1 MDNFA
6 DAAQNLIDALIRAL
20 VIAVQFIVLA
30 ILGFL
35 VACFYLLP
43 WLLRIAGLLIS
54 VYGLY
59 EMVMAVNAI
68 YAIYT
73 EPTPLFALYVFVI
86 AIQISLV
93 FLIAMLNTRL
103 IWGATYF
110 TGALSLWTTKT
121 GIPLIWQH
129 WQHADLFFRVLP
141 PLLFVV
147 FFIYLTLRGRLKRRP
162 GWQPSK
168 FSIFVPML
176 VENALGKADAFSI
189 SIPAFNQGEGVASDI
204 NAESA
209 SE

>member
-1 MDNFA
+1 MA
-6 DAAQNLIDALIRAL
+6 SVIVQLGHAL
-20 VIAVQFIVLA
+20 VYAVTIAIQFIVIA

-35 VACFYLLP
+35 VAFFYILP
-43 WLLRIAGLLIS
+43 WLLRTGGLLIS
-54 VYGLY
+54 VYGIY

-110 TGALSLWTTKT
+110 AGALSLWTTKS
-121 GIPLIWQH
+121 GIPLIWQN
-129 WQHADLFFRVLP
+129 WEHADLFFRVLP

-168 FSIFVPML
+168 ISIFVPAL

-189 SIPAFNQGEGVASDI
+189 SIPAFNKGEGVVS
-204 NAESA
+204 NTNEESA
-209 SE
+209 LE

>member
-1 MDNFA
+1 MA
-6 DAAQNLIDALIRAL
+6 SVIVQLGHAL
-20 VIAVQFIVLA
+20 VYAVTIAIQFIVIA

-35 VACFYLLP
+35 VAFFYILP
-43 WLLRIAGLLIS
+43 WLLRTGGLLIS
-54 VYGLY
+54 VYGIY

-86 AIQISLV
+86 VIQISLV

-110 TGALSLWTTKT
+110 AGALSLWTTKS

-129 WQHADLFFRVLP
+129 WEHADLFFRVLP

-168 FSIFVPML
+168 ISMLVPAL
-176 VENALGKADAFSI
+176 VENALGKADGFSI
-189 SIPAFNQGEGVASDI
+189 SIPAFNKGEGVVS
-204 NAESA
+204 NTNEESA

>member
-1 MDNFA
+1 MA
-6 DAAQNLIDALIRAL
+6 SVIVQLGHAL
-20 VIAVQFIVLA
+20 VYAVTIAIQFIVIA

-35 VACFYLLP
+35 VAFFYILP
-43 WLLRIAGLLIS
+43 WLLRTGGLLIS
-54 VYGLY
+54 VYGIY

-110 TGALSLWTTKT
+110 TGALSLWTTKS
-121 GIPLIWQH
+121 GIPLIWQN
-129 WQHADLFFRVLP
+129 WEHADLFFRVLP

-168 FSIFVPML
+168 ISIFVPAL

-189 SIPAFNQGEGVASDI
+189 SIPAFNKGEGVVS
-204 NAESA
+204 NTNEESA
-209 SE
+209 LE

>member
-1 MDNFA
+1 MDYFA
-6 DAAQNLIDALIRAL
+6 DAAQNLIEALIRAV
-20 VIAVQFIVLA
+20 VIAVQFLWIA

-43 WLLRIAGLLIS
+43 WLLRIGGLLIS
-54 VYGLY
+54 VYGIS

-86 AIQISLV
+86 TIQISLV

-110 TGALSLWTTKT
+110 AGALSLWTTKS
-121 GIPLIWQH
+121 GIPLIWRN
-129 WQHADLFFRVLP
+129 WEHADLFFRVLP

-168 FSIFVPML
+168 ISMLVPAL

-189 SIPAFNQGEGVASDI
+189 SIPAFNQGEGVATDI
-204 NAESA
+204 KEESA